1 MNELC
6 SVWIT
11 FNKAAKELNYT
22 SAEFTA
28 QSYFNGSFIRI
39 VYEMFFTVFQLKIHA
54 FSFFSS
60 SAKHTQFPS
69 SITKY
74 LLPDQ
79 GEK

>member
-1 MNELC
+1 MNCVLCELHL
-6 SVWIT
+6 I
-11 FNKAAKELNYT
+11 KLQRIELYVCT
-22 SAEFTA
+22 EFTA